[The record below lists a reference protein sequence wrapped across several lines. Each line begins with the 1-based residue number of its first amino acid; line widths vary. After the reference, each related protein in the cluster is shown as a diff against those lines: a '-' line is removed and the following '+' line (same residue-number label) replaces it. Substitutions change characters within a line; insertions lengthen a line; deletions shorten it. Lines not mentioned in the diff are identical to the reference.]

1 MTTTPVAVIGM
12 ACRFPGAPDPDA
24 FWDLLS
30 GGASAIGPAPKG
42 RDAGGG
48 AGGGSRVPGEPRD
61 GVPGPGVPGSGPGT
75 GPGVPG
81 SGTGPGPGL
90 PGEPRDGVPGGFLP
104 DVHRFDAAF
113 FGIAPREAAE
123 MDPQQRLVLEL
134 AWETLEEAGIVPA
147 ALAGTPVGVYLG
159 AMAHDYAT
167 LRHRPGAAPL
177 TRHTLTGLNR
187 GLLANRV
194 SYTLGLR
201 GPSLTVDSAQSSA
214 LVSLHLAHRAV
225 RDGDCALAL
234 AGGVNLNLAPDSTTA
249 AARFGGLSPEGR
261 SHPFDARANG
271 YVRGEGGGL
280 VLLKP
285 LAAALAD
292 GDRVHA
298 VILGSA
304 VNNDGATDALT
315 VPSAEAQQDVV
326 RAALRDAGIAPDAVQ
341 YVELHGTGTPVG
353 DPVEAAALGAVYGTG
368 RPAEQPL
375 AVGSVKATIGHLE
388 GAAGVAGLLK
398 TLLGLRHRA
407 LPPTLGHEIP
417 HPRIPLAE
425 LGLRIPVTREPWP
438 HPERP
443 LIAGVSSFGMGGT
456 NCHVLLAEPPPV
468 PTAAST
474 APTPDTPEA
483 TPLTPW
489 PLSAATPAAL
499 RAQAGRLA
507 AHLRA
512 RPALAPDAVGH
523 ALATTR
529 THFPYRAVALGTG
542 REDLLH
548 TLDALAAGE
557 PAPAAVQGRAPAPTP
572 PAALAFLFPGQGSQR
587 PGAGQGLYTTTPAF
601 AEALDEVCDLFG
613 PYLDRPLRDVLFAAP
628 GTPDAALLD
637 RTRYTQAGLF
647 ALGTALF
654 RLLARHLPA
663 PDAVLGHSI
672 GGLTA
677 AHAAGVLTLPDAV
690 TLVAARGR
698 LMEEA
703 RTDGAMIA
711 VEATA
716 DEAAPL
722 LADHPGRLALAAVNG
737 PRAIVISGD
746 RDAAG
751 QVAAHFAGL
760 GRRTRRL
767 TVSHAFHSPHMDS
780 AADAF
785 RRTAATLT
793 LRPPALTVLSDL
805 TGLPATP
812 AELTSP
818 DYWAEHLRRPV
829 RFHDA
834 VLRSAAQGI
843 THYAELGPGNVLT
856 TLTRT
861 STAGHATTAVPLL
874 RPARDERLSLLTGLA
889 ELHVT
894 GTQTDW
900 TGDVDGDEHRDR
912 GGHGGRDRPAPR
924 VPLPT
929 YAFQRQP
936 YHFAAAPPTALPET
950 PDAPATTVTPAAPPT
965 APPET
970 PDTAE
975 TPDTPT
981 TVTPTPPPA
990 RPADP
995 LALVRAAAAEVLGL
1009 PSAHEVDPARTFKA
1023 LGMDSLGAVEFADR
1037 LSRAA
1042 GTELPPTLVYDH
1054 PTPLALAA
1062 HLTAPP
1068 PATADAPVAADADD
1082 PIAVVATAGHWP
1094 GGAGTPEDLW
1104 RLLLD
1109 GTDATS
1115 AFPVNRGWDEDLY
1128 DPDPDRPGRSTVR
1141 RGGFLHDADR
1151 FDADFFGLTP
1161 REAEAMDPQQ
1171 RLLLET
1177 SWELLERAGIDP
1189 AALRATAT
1197 GVFVGASQ
1205 QEYGPRLHEATGTG
1219 AGYRLTGSGVSVASG
1234 RIAYTYGLEG
1244 PALTVDTACS
1254 SSLVALHLAVRAL
1267 RSGECGLA
1275 LAGGAAVMATPGM
1288 FTEFSRQRGLAPDGR
1303 CKPFAAAADGTAW
1316 SEGVGLVL
1324 LERLSDARRAGRRV
1338 LALIRGSAVTSD
1350 GASNGL
1356 TAPNGP
1362 AQERVIRQALADAR
1376 LTPHDIDA
1384 VEAHGT
1390 GTTLGDPIE
1399 ARALLRTYGHER
1411 SPDRPLRLGSL
1422 KSAIGHTQAAAGI
1435 TSVITMTQ
1443 ALHHGTLP
1451 ATLHID
1457 RPTPHVDWSAGTV
1470 ELLTRTTPW
1479 AAPDGRPRRAAVS
1492 AFGISGTN
1500 AHLILEEAPP
1510 EDSGILE
1517 EAPQVDSGASQGGL
1531 DGASPA
1537 DAGTSSPD
1545 TPAPAPIPLPVPWI
1559 LSARTPEAL
1568 QDQAARLA
1576 TALAEAGTPATA
1588 PGDLTPGDLAPRD
1601 LTPADIAH
1609 ALARKPRFEHRAVV
1623 VGRDPSALRAAV
1635 GALPGGGADLP
1646 AGRDGEGTALVVRGR
1661 STAPGKLAFLF
1672 TGQGSQRP
1680 GTGRELYAAHPV
1692 FAAALDEICAALD
1705 AHRPASAAPL
1715 RQTLL
1720 AQTADAARELDRTR
1734 TTQPALFALEVALFR
1749 LLESWGVRPDVVAGH
1764 SIGELAAAHCAGALS
1779 LADAAALVTAR
1790 GRLMQALPDGGAM
1803 AALEAGEDEVRDALA
1818 GMTDHVGIAAVNG
1831 PSATVIS
1838 GTAPEVLAVAE
1849 RFRARG
1855 RRVRGLRTSHAFHSP
1870 LMDPVTE
1877 EFGRLADGLTARPP
1891 HTPLLSA
1898 LDATLHTGDRPLPS
1912 GHWAAHLRG
1921 TVRFLDTVR
1930 ALAADGVT
1938 AYLELGPDAV
1948 LTALAQEAL
1957 PAAPDGDDTPPPALA
1972 AVLRRDRPEPET
1984 LLTALGTVH
1993 TRGAEVDWS
2002 AVLGRPGPSRTIL
2015 PTYAFQRRR
2024 HWIEAPA
2031 PRPAP
2036 GDERFWDLVRRG
2048 DASDLAGALGLTGTG
2063 QRAALDAVLP
2073 ALAAWRDGRDDE
2085 SHGWWHRVRWQPVA
2099 VPAGELRGRWLLFG
2113 TEGAADGWGPLL
2125 ERALTGAGARVER
2138 VAVPVDGAD
2147 RASLTRLLGEAVGRD
2162 PDRPVSGALSLLA
2175 LDTAADPALPAL
2187 PRGLAATTAL
2197 AQAWDTGGGGGPL
2210 WTLTRRAVTTGPDD
2224 DGAPDPGGA
2233 AVWGLAV
2240 VAATETLGWGG
2251 IVDLPERAD
2260 ARAAAQV
2267 VTALTG
2273 RHREAELAVR
2283 PQGLLARRL
2292 VPAPD
2297 DGRPARRWRP
2307 TGTVLITGGTGALA
2321 RHTALDLARRGAG
2334 HLLLLSRR
2342 GPDAPGATALRDEL
2356 TALGARVTL
2365 AACDVADR
2373 AALAR
2378 VIAAVPPEHPLT
2390 AVFHTAAVLDDAPLD
2405 ALTPA
2410 RLDRVLR
2417 VKALG
2422 ARHLD
2427 DLTRD
2432 LDLSAFV
2439 LFSSATGV
2447 LGTPGQANYAPG
2459 NACLDALAQR
2469 RRAAGFPATS
2479 VSWGLWAGDGIAGE
2493 ESGRVAR
2500 RGLLPMAPEGAL
2512 RALRRA
2518 LDRDETHVVVCRADW
2533 PALAALR
2540 AHPLLE
2546 ELVAGGPDTGHGSG
2560 EPEQRAGLAAELSAA
2575 RDAHERRRLL
2585 LRFVRTQVAEVQG
2598 GRPADSVDVHRGFKA
2613 QGFDSL
2619 TTVELRN
2626 RLNRHTGL
2634 NLPTTVVFDHPTP
2647 RALAD
2652 LLYERLAP
2660 PEPEAPAAEQV
2671 PEKVPAAEDPGD
2683 VSDALS
2689 AATDDELMDFI
2700 GKELGIS

>member
-12 ACRFPGAPDPDA
+12 ACRLPGAPDPDA

-30 GGASAIGPAPKG
+30 GGGSAIGPAPAD
-42 RDAGGG
+42 RD
-48 AGGGSRVPGEPRD
+48 PGN
-61 GVPGPGVPGSGPGT
+61 
-75 GPGVPG
+75 
-81 SGTGPGPGL
+81 GL
-90 PGEPRDGVPGGFLP
+90 PGGFLP
-104 DVHRFDAAF
+104 DVDRFDAGF

-147 ALAGTPVGVYLG
+147 TLAGTPVGVYLG
-159 AMAHDYAT
+159 AMASDYAT

-187 GLLANRV
+187 GLLANRI

-225 RDGDCALAL
+225 RAGDCALAL

-261 SHPFDARANG
+261 SHPFDARADG

-304 VNNDGATDALT
+304 VNNDGATDGLT
-315 VPSAEAQQDVV
+315 VPSTEAQQDVV
-326 RAALRDAGIAPDAVQ
+326 RAALQDAGIGPDAVQ

-368 RPAEQPL
+368 RPAGQPL
-375 AVGSVKATIGHLE
+375 PVGSVKATIGHLE
-388 GAAGVAGLLK
+388 GAAGIAGLLR
-398 TLLGLRHRA
+398 TLLGLRHRE
-407 LPPTLGHEIP
+407 LPPTLGHETP

-425 LGLRIPVTREPWP
+425 LGLRIPVAREPWP
-438 HPERP
+438 HPERQ

-456 NCHVLLAEPPPV
+456 NCHVLLAEPPPPHTAV
-468 PTAAST
+468 STGLSEAAPIDAGLIEAGPTEAGPIEAGTTEAAPIEAAAT
-474 APTPDTPEA
+474 EAAFTEAAPVEA

-507 AHLRA
+507 AHVRA
-512 RPALAPDAVGH
+512 RPALATDAVGH

-548 TLDALAAGE
+548 TLDALATGG
-557 PAPAAVQGRAPAPTP
+557 PAPSAVQGRAPAAPTP
-572 PAALAFLFPGQGSQR
+572 PSALAFLFPGQGSQR
-587 PGAGQGLYTTTPAF
+587 PGAGQGLYATTPAF
-601 AEALDEVCDLFG
+601 AEALDEVCDLFA
-613 PYLDRPLRDVLFAAP
+613 PHLDRPLRDVLFAAP

-677 AHAAGVLTLPDAV
+677 AHAAGVLALPDAV

-703 RTDGAMIA
+703 RADGAMIA

-751 QVAAHFAGL
+751 QVAAHFAQL

-780 AADAF
+780 AVDAF
-785 RRTAATLT
+785 RRTATALT
-793 LRPPALTVLSDL
+793 FRPPALAVLSDL

-834 VLRSAAQGI
+834 VRHSAAHGI

-861 STAGHATTAVPLL
+861 STAGNTTTAVPLL
-874 RPARDERLSLLTGLA
+874 RPAQDERLSLLTGLA

-894 GTQTDW
+894 GTATDW
-900 TGDVDGDEHRDR
+900 TGDGDS
-912 GGHGGRDRPAPR
+912 GGAAAR

-936 YHFAAAPPTALPET
+936 YHFAAGTPTAPAET
-950 PDAPATTVTPAAPPT
+950 PTLPQPTVTPA
-965 APPET
+965 
-970 PDTAE
+970 
-975 TPDTPT
+975 
-981 TVTPTPPPA
+981 PA
-990 RPADP
+990 HLADP
-995 LALVRAAAAEVLGL
+995 LALVRVAAAEVLGL
-1009 PSAHEVDPARTFKA
+1009 ASAHDVDPARTFKA
-1023 LGMDSLGAVEFADR
+1023 LGLDSLGAVEFADR
-1037 LSRAA
+1037 LARAT
-1042 GTELPPTLVYDH
+1042 GTEPLPTLVYDH

-1062 HLTAPP
+1062 HLGARPDTAQAAPLSA
-1068 PATADAPVAADADD
+1068 ATDDD
-1082 PIAVVATAGHWP
+1082 PIAVVATAGRWP
-1094 GGAGTPEDLW
+1094 GGADTPEHLW

-1115 AFPVNRGWDEDLY
+1115 GFPVNRGWDEDLY

-1234 RIAYTYGLEG
+1234 RIAYTYGFEG

-1275 LAGGAAVMATPGM
+1275 VAGGAAVMATPGM

-1338 LALIRGSAVTSD
+1338 LALIRGSAVNSD

-1399 ARALLRTYGHER
+1399 ARALLRTYGHDR

-1435 TSVITMTQ
+1435 TSVIKMTE
-1443 ALHHGTLP
+1443 ALRHGTLP

-1470 ELLTRTTPW
+1470 ELLTRNTPW

-1500 AHLILEEAPP
+1500 AHLILEEAP
-1510 EDSGILE
+1510 L
-1517 EAPQVDSGASQGGL
+1517 
-1531 DGASPA
+1531 A
-1537 DAGTSSPD
+1537 DAPTSPD
-1545 TPAPAPIPLPVPWI
+1545 TPPVPLPWV

-1568 QDQAARLA
+1568 KDQAARLA
-1576 TALAEAGTPATA
+1576 ADLAEPPGPAPA
-1588 PGDLTPGDLAPRD
+1588 PA
-1601 LTPADIAH
+1601 PADVAH
-1609 ALARKPRFEHRAVV
+1609 ALARRPRFEHRAVV
-1623 VGRDPSALRAAV
+1623 VARDPSALRAAV
-1635 GALPGGGADLP
+1635 SALPDGGAALP
-1646 AGRDGEGTALVVRGR
+1646 AGRDGEETALLVRGR

-1680 GTGRELYAAHPV
+1680 GTGRELYAAHPL

-1715 RQTLL
+1715 RETLL
-1720 AQTADAARELDRTR
+1720 ASTPAAARELDRTR

-1764 SIGELAAAHCAGALS
+1764 SIGELAAAHCAGALD

-1790 GRLMQALPDGGAM
+1790 GRLMQALPEGGAM
-1803 AALEAGEDEVRDALA
+1803 VALEADEDEVRKALDGLA
-1818 GMTDHVGIAAVNG
+1818 ESVGIAAVNG

-1838 GTAPEVLAVAE
+1838 GTEPEVLAVAE
-1849 RFRARG
+1849 GFRARG
-1855 RRVRGLRTSHAFHSP
+1855 RRIRRLRTSHAFHSP

-1877 EFGRLADGLTARPP
+1877 EFGRLADGLAARPP

-1898 LDATLHTGDRPLPS
+1898 LDGTLHTGDRPVPP

-1921 TVRFLDTVR
+1921 TVRFLDAVR
-1930 ALAADGVT
+1930 GLAADGVT

-1957 PAAPDGDDTPPPALA
+1957 PAAPDGDGTPPPALA

-1984 LLTALGTVH
+1984 LLGALGTVH
-1993 TRGAEVDWS
+1993 ARGAEVDWS
-2002 AVLGRPGPSRTIL
+2002 AVLGHPGPSRITL

-2036 GDERFWDLVRRG
+2036 GDDGFWDLVRRG
-2048 DASDLAGALGLTGTG
+2048 DTTDLAGALGLTGTG

-2073 ALAAWRDGRDDE
+2073 ALAAWRAERDDE
-2085 SHGWWHRVRWQPVA
+2085 SHGWRHRVRWQPVA

-2113 TEGAADGWGPLL
+2113 TGRAEDGWGALL
-2125 ERALTGAGARVER
+2125 ERALSEAGALVER

-2147 RASLTRLLGEAVGRD
+2147 RATLTRLLGEAVDRL

-2175 LDTAADPALPAL
+2175 LDTGADPALPAL

-2210 WTLTRRAVTTGPDD
+2210 WTLTRGAVTTGPDD
-2224 DGAPDPGGA
+2224 EAVPDPGGA

-2240 VAATETLGWGG
+2240 VAATETPGWGG
-2251 IVDLPERAD
+2251 IVDLPARPD
-2260 ARAAAQV
+2260 AHAAAQV
-2267 VTALTG
+2267 VTAVTG

-2297 DGRPARRWRP
+2297 DGRPGRRWQP
-2307 TGTVLITGGTGALA
+2307 TGTILITGGTGALA
-2321 RHTALDLARRGAG
+2321 RHTALRLARQGAD

-2390 AVFHTAAVLDDAPLD
+2390 AVLHTAAVLDDAPLD

-2417 VKALG
+2417 VKAVG

-2459 NACLDALAQR
+2459 NAYLDALAQR
-2469 RRAAGFPATS
+2469 RRAAGLPATS
-2479 VSWGLWAGDGIAGE
+2479 ISWGLWAGDGIAGQD
-2493 ESGRVAR
+2493 SGRVAR

-2518 LDRDETHVVVCRADW
+2518 LDRDETHLVVCRADW

-2546 ELVAGGPDTGHGSG
+2546 ELTAQGPDAEPGTG
-2560 EPEQRAGLAAELSAA
+2560 EPEPRAGLATELAAA
-2575 RDAHERRRLL
+2575 RDEHERRRLL

-2598 GRPADSVDVHRGFKA
+2598 GRSADSVDIHRGFKA

-2660 PEPEAPAAEQV
+2660 EPKPEPEAAVEAESAV
-2671 PEKVPAAEDPGD
+2671 DPGD

-2700 GKELGIS
+2700 GKELGIA